1 MLASFILIVI
11 NFQIEFGGKTIT
23 EGARVPVTF
32 SAIWVKCL
40 IIMKLRPLTQKGK
53 QTTTKHFHDT
63 AILLKCG
70 KQMCKF
76 LETTLLP

>member
-1 MLASFILIVI
+1 
-11 NFQIEFGGKTIT
+11 
-23 EGARVPVTF
+23 
-32 SAIWVKCL
+32 
-40 IIMKLRPLTQKGK
+40 MKLRSLTQKGK

-70 KQMCKF
+70 KQMRKF